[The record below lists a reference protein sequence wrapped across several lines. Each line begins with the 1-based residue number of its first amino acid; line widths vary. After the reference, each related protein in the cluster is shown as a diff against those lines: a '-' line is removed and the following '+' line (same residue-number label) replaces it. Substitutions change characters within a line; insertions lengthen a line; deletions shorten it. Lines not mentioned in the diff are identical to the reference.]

1 MTDEK
6 YQEIK
11 AAMKCTHCAFCNN
24 KNSVCR
30 NKKTHIFTYDP
41 PCTGFKMSA
50 CAAWFWDI
58 ETLEDFNY
66 FHERFRKE
74 MQP

>member
-11 AAMKCTHCAFCNN
+11 TSMKCSHCEFCNN

-30 NKKTHIFTYDP
+30 KKKTHIFTYDP
-41 PCTGFKMSA
+41 PCTDFRMSG

-74 MQP
+74 QA